1 MESGMWDV
9 SVKGRT
15 RLDDSEVNLDFR
27 VERDDRG
34 LWHAGL
40 MTQQVEQVGVCM
52 TYDNALVSVINACDN
67 LGVDVYKLSV
77 ER

>member
-1 MESGMWDV
+1 MESGMWYV
-9 SVKGRT
+9 SITGRT
-15 RLDDSEVNLDFR
+15 RLDDREVDLDFR

-40 MTQQVEQVGVCM
+40 MTQQVEQVGACM
-52 TYDNALVSVINACDN
+52 TYANALVSVINACDN
-67 LGVDVYKLSV
+67 LGVDVYRVSV